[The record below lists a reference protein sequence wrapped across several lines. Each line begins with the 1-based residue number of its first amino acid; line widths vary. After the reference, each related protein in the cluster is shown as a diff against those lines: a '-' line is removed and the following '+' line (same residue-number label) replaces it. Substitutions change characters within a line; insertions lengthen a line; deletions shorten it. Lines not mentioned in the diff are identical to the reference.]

1 MVTKKEP
8 PLEQRVLGF
17 IQNQHLVSKN
27 QKLVVAV
34 SGGPDSV
41 CLLHILHKLREKL
54 GIALHVAHLDHQL
67 RGAESE
73 ADARYVADLAHQLD
87 LPATVE
93 RRDVK
98 SYQSRQRLSLEEAAR
113 EVRYTFLAQ
122 VADTIGADRAA
133 VGHTADD
140 HIETILMHLI
150 RGTGTRGLRGLQPL
164 SQWQHP
170 GNRLTVVRP
179 LLPVSR
185 QDTEDYCRKYRLM
198 PRIDTSNLSLSH
210 LRNRI
215 RQQLMPLL
223 QSYNPRVDEALLRAA
238 RIVADDL
245 SFLGEVVDRLWD
257 KVVRE
262 QENTIILDKE
272 SFLELPPALQRHL
285 LRTGIEKLL
294 GNLIDIETRHIE
306 EVMAALSK
314 PAGKKITL
322 PGGLIFAIEYD
333 KYLLGT
339 DPAALSPF
347 PVLES
352 EFTLKIPG
360 QTRLSGWCVEAEV
373 IDKNG
378 ESKRGF
384 APLTNLP
391 PPLSREG
398 DKGDGLSNNL
408 LSAYFDI
415 DKTGTEL
422 TVRTRQPG
430 DRFQPLGMS
439 QPKKINEFMIDSKIP
454 QAWRRRVPVVCSPD
468 HILWVV
474 GFRID
479 ERAKVTGDTKQVLRL
494 EFKRS

>member
-1 MVTKKEP
+1 M
-8 PLEQRVLGF
+8 
-17 IQNQHLVSKN
+17 
-27 QKLVVAV
+27 
-34 SGGPDSV
+34 
-41 CLLHILHKLREKL
+41 
-54 GIALHVAHLDHQL
+54 
-67 RGAESE
+67 
-73 ADARYVADLAHQLD
+73 
-87 LPATVE
+87 
-93 RRDVK
+93 
-98 SYQSRQRLSLEEAAR
+98 
-113 EVRYTFLAQ
+113 
-122 VADTIGADRAA
+122 
-133 VGHTADD
+133 
-140 HIETILMHLI
+140 
-150 RGTGTRGLRGLQPL
+150 
-164 SQWQHP
+164 
-170 GNRLTVVRP
+170 
-179 LLPVSR
+179 
-185 QDTEDYCRKYRLM
+185 
-198 PRIDTSNLSLSH
+198 
-210 LRNRI
+210 
-215 RQQLMPLL
+215 
-223 QSYNPRVDEALLRAA
+223 
-238 RIVADDL
+238 ADDL

-257 KVVRE
+257 KIVRE

-360 QTRLSGWCVEAEV
+360 QTQLSGWCVEAKI
-373 IDKNG
+373 IDKNE
-378 ESKRGF
+378 ESKRGE

-391 PPLSREG
+391 PPLSREW

-415 DKTGTEL
+415 DKAGTEL

-454 QAWRRRVPVVCSPD
+454 QAWRRRVPVVCSPG

-474 GFRID
+474 GCRID
-479 ERAKVTGDTKQVLRL
+479 DRAKVTGDTKQVLRL